1 MWLLINKKLIWLIIC
16 CDFEEDLRL
25 IQISV
30 YVISF
35 RELEDSLVEYK
46 LLVYVGSYD
55 LAAKITP

>member
-16 CDFEEDLRL
+16 YDFEEDLRL

-35 RELEDSLVEYK
+35 RVLEDSLVEYK